1 MDIRE
6 NIIELIKKALG
17 VLGVV
22 DAKITLEHPENFE
35 HGDYSTSVALAYA
48 KELKMKPHDVA
59 EKIVA
64 ELNKALPEHIERID
78 IAGPGFINFH
88 LTRQFFVDSLK
99 QIISAGNMY
108 GKNYSQKGKSVLVE
122 YTDANAFKELHIGHL
137 MSNTIGEAL
146 SRIIE
151 ANGADVKRACYSG
164 DIGLH
169 AAKAVWGMM
178 YFQKQSDFPIETDI
192 LSIKARFLGKAYAYG
207 ATEYEE
213 NEHAKKEIIA
223 INKHIYAKDDKEII
237 KLYTTGRTWS
247 YAYLETIYKKLG
259 TNFDYFFY
267 ESETTPVGLKIVEEG
282 LEKGV
287 FEKSDGAVVFKG
299 EKYGLHTRVFIN
311 SEGLPTYEAKDL
323 GLNKKKFETAPFD
336 QSIIITANEQTE
348 YFKVMLKALSLIY
361 PEMAEKTTHIAHG
374 FLRLPTGKM
383 SSRTGQVVTGESLIV
398 EAETEIEKKI
408 VERGFSGSEKE
419 EIVRLVG
426 AAAIKYTILK
436 QAPGRD
442 VIFDMEKSLSTE
454 GDSGPYLQYAHTRA
468 LSVLEKAKTENITGN
483 TQGVPEAVSSI
494 EQYLYRFP
502 EVVERAMADKAP
514 QLIATYLIEL
524 AASFN
529 GYYATNKIVDITD
542 ATSPYKVALTHAF
555 RIVMKNGLWMLGIGV
570 PSKM

>member
-1 MDIRE
+1 MDIRQ
-6 NIIELIKKALG
+6 NIIESIKKALG
-17 VLGVV
+17 TLGIA
-22 DAKITLEHPENFE
+22 DAKIILEHPENFE
-35 HGDYSTSVALAYA
+35 HGDYSTSIALACA
-48 KELKMKPHDVA
+48 KELKMKPQNVA
-59 EKIVA
+59 GKIV
-64 ELNKALPEHIERID
+64 EEINKTLPGYVGKVD

-88 LTRQFFVDSLK
+88 LARQFFTESIK
-99 QIISAGNMY
+99 QIISAGDLY
-108 GKNYSQKGKSVLVE
+108 GRNDTQKGKNILVE

-151 ANGADVKRACYSG
+151 ASGATVKRACYSG

-169 AAKAVWGMM
+169 AAKAVWGMK
-178 YFQKQSDFPIETDI
+178 YFQKQSQLPAEGDT
-192 LSIKARFLGKAYAYG
+192 LSTKARFLGKAYACG
-207 ATEYEE
+207 ATQYEE
-213 NEHAKKEIIA
+213 NEQAKKEIVE
-223 INKHIYAKDDKEII
+223 INKHIYAADNKEITG
-237 KLYTTGRTWS
+237 LYAAGRAWS

-259 TNFDYFFY
+259 THFDYFFY
-267 ESETTPVGLKIVEEG
+267 ESETTPIGLKIVGEG

-299 EKYGLHTRVFIN
+299 EQYGLHTRVFIN

-323 GLNKKKFETAPFD
+323 GLNKKKFEIAPFD

-361 PEMAEKTTHIAHG
+361 PEMAEKTVHIAHG

-398 EAETEIEKKI
+398 DAETEIEKKI
-408 VERGFSGSEKE
+408 IERGFSGEEKE

-442 VIFDMEKSLSTE
+442 VVFDMEKSLSVE

-468 LSVLEKAKTENITGN
+468 GSVIEKAKAEHITGSV
-483 TQGVPEAVSSI
+483 QSVPETVSSI
-494 EQYLYRFP
+494 EKLLYRFP
-502 EVVERAMADKAP
+502 EVIERAMTDKAP

-529 GYYATNKIVDITD
+529 GYYANNKIVDATD
-542 ATSPYKVALTHAF
+542 SASSFKVALTDAF